1 MRKPERRSPLP
12 QPFESAQVPE
22 RSDQKLAINQTQLAG
37 HLLERGA
44 LRYTPAGIAVLEFV
58 IGHVSQQIEA
68 DTTRTV
74 ECEMACIAAG
84 TPAKLLSKGK
94 QGDSVLVSGFLAARS
109 LKRRTPVLHVTTIEF
124 VEGIENGI

>member
-12 QPFESAQVPE
+12 QPLESVQLTDGANPL
-22 RSDQKLAINQTQLAG
+22 LAANQTQLAG
-37 HLLERGA
+37 RLRERGA

-58 IGHVSQQIEA
+58 IGHVSQQVEA
-68 DTTRTV
+68 EITRTV

-84 TPAKLLSKGK
+84 ALAKVLSKGQ
-94 QGDSVLVSGFLAARS
+94 QGDSVMVSGFLAARS

>member
-12 QPFESAQVPE
+12 QPFESAQM
-22 RSDQKLAINQTQLAG
+22 SDGIGAKLGSNQTQLAG

-68 DTTRTV
+68 ETTRTV
-74 ECEMACIAAG
+74 ECELACIAAG

>member
-1 MRKPERRSPLP
+1 MRKPARRSPLP
-12 QPFESAQVPE
+12 QQPESAQL
-22 RSDQKLAINQTQLAG
+22 SDLSGLALATNQTQLAG
-37 HLLERGA
+37 RLLERGA

-58 IGHVSQQIEA
+58 VGHVSQQIEA
-68 DTTRTV
+68 ETPRTV

-84 TPAKLLSKGK
+84 TLAKLLSKGQ
-94 QGDSVLVSGFLAARS
+94 QGDSVKVSGFLAARS